1 MSTQGIAV
9 IRHIDEAERQIVSR
23 RHRAFRKSDTART
36 AKQHRRANKR
46 VKRAFD
52 VSYTGSLS

>member
-9 IRHIDEAERQIVSR
+9 IRHIDEAEQFIMSR
-23 RHRAFRKSDTART
+23 RERACLKSIDAMT
-36 AKQHRRANKR
+36 AKQRRRANKR

-52 VSYTGSLS
+52 ARPA